1 MDNTETV
8 LLSVEI
14 DSRPMRLRVAKR
26 DEEQVMLAAQT
37 LNKRIDAFRKFGAN
51 APIDRLSWAA
61 LDLAGDVVRSQ
72 NAVAPAQQQAQ
83 TPMEIPP
90 ILTQLESLLQQY

>member
-1 MDNTETV
+1 MDNNETV

-14 DSRPMRLRVAKR
+14 DSRPMRLRVAKK
-26 DEEQVMLAAQT
+26 DEEQVLLAAQA
-37 LNKRIDAFRKFGAN
+37 LNKRIEAFRKFGATE
-51 APIDRLSWAA
+51 PIDRLSWAA

-72 NAVAPAQQQAQ
+72 NTTSPVQQVQ

-90 ILTQLESLLQQY
+90 ILSQLESLLQNY

>member
-14 DSRPMRLRVAKR
+14 DSRPMRLRVAKK

-51 APIDRLSWAA
+51 EPIDRLSWAA

-72 NAVAPAQQQAQ
+72 NATPPVTQQVQ
-83 TPMEIPP
+83 TPLEIPP